1 MMYVD
6 HELVTYRDSYPGVA
20 AWLEG
25 ADTGHWWAWVLD
37 VPRDPRVTPP
47 TREDM
52 ALGTME
58 ILVRAV
64 QGASPEGM
72 SLFIAS
78 RFRDPNLANVLSA
91 RLELLCAANLAACR
105 VPFAFGGKGEP
116 DLTWNPGTDA
126 PGWLEIH
133 RGGFSVFDD
142 LEQELDRDLG
152 SKGAVLRIRLG
163 EWPLEVRD
171 RNLLRTRVSDA
182 TDAALATGQEQRV
195 TMAELGPGATG
206 IIAPARPSSRS
217 AGSWSRHPGSGP
229 PMVIWQACPPGWPGR
244 STWTRRRRAAR
255 ATGIQP
261 DRAPHRHLHRPPS
274 PDARA
279 RWPCHLARRR
289 CRGMGRPALRCGR
302 SVLQP
307 SPRPVSMGKVPVPAR
322 PRSR

>member
-1 MMYVD
+1 MYVD

-206 IIAPARPSSRS
+206 IIEPGEAEFPIGRILVETPGFWPSDGYLASVSAR
-217 AGSWSRHPGSGP
+217 
-229 PMVIWQACPPGWPGR
+229 
-244 STWTRRRRAAR
+244 
-255 ATGIQP
+255 
-261 DRAPHRHLHRPPS
+261 
-274 PDARA
+274 
-279 RWPCHLARRR
+279 LARKINVDKATQ
-289 CRGMGRPALRCGR
+289 GRKGHWDPTG
-302 SVLQP
+302 
-307 SPRPVSMGKVPVPAR
+307 
-322 PRSR
+322 PRSSSTSPPPA